1 MYELDLDSSTPTDF
15 LKTLKPND
23 YVVVFMGS
31 CSMGNTAEGHLR
43 NERLCTSK
51 IKKVYQ
57 YPTNY
62 AVELKI

>member
-1 MYELDLDSSTPTDF
+1 MKTLKDF

-31 CSMGNTAEGHLR
+31 CSMSNTAEGHLR

-57 YPTNY
+57 YTTNY